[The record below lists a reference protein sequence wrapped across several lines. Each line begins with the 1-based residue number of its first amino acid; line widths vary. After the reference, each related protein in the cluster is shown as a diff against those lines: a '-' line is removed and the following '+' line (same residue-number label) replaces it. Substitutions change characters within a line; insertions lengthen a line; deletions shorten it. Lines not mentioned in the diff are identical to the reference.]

1 MPDAKVPA
9 LMAPSA
15 VEEGSKLG
23 TDLGNAAAAGP
34 AVEPISA
41 MRRLKQDALLFSI
54 LSIVFGV
61 VFLGAYF
68 SIYRT
73 GNGGDK
79 FDEDDDSVPLDKFT
93 NPMFHRFFDEACL
106 LAMDPDD
113 DDKGHPLRIV
123 DNYLRLWIESEA
135 VASVVLSCVQ
145 LVIVFGAQQTDG
157 VPNPNTKLGF
167 VLWMLWVVGITHV
180 SHSPSCRSSRPS
192 CRTRRW
198 PNARTTAVA
207 APSHPYLLVPAHRLC
222 FGWDGRRSQTTD

>member
-15 VEEGSKLG
+15 VEERSKLG

-41 MRRLKQDALLFSI
+41 MQRLKQDALLFSI

-79 FDEDDDSVPLDKFT
+79 LDDEDDDSVPLDKFT

-106 LAMDPDD
+106 RDSC
-113 DDKGHPLRIV
+113 GV
-123 DNYLRLWIESEA
+123 DA
-135 VASVVLSCVQ
+135 VAENLLQSGLCRADVWRLDKRQPRWSHRHTNHVHDVL
-145 LVIVFGAQQTDG
+145 
-157 VPNPNTKLGF
+157 P
-167 VLWMLWVVGITHV
+167 
-180 SHSPSCRSSRPS
+180 
-192 CRTRRW
+192 
-198 PNARTTAVA
+198 
-207 APSHPYLLVPAHRLC
+207 
-222 FGWDGRRSQTTD
+222 